1 MLLFLEWRSLI
12 EIFSQLRLQWRKNLT
27 QNYQTL
33 PLPQR
38 RINFVRFVNLLF
50 FMCDSFSEEG
60 CHVVTSKSNSE
71 ETVCSCNHLTH
82 FAVLMD
88 YDGSKK
94 VTKLFLPYSIIL
106 WAQWTN
112 LILSLNFFFLTQ
124 LTEED
129 ETILKI
135 ITYVGLSLSIV
146 GILLTLILYYCL
158 TYVMYLN
165 IDDVDSH
172 LPSTRL
178 ERKEISMQI
187 SMPIRK
193 YMSAE

>member
-38 RINFVRFVNLLF
+38 RINFVRFVYLLF

-112 LILSLNFFFLTQ
+112 LILSLNFSFFDTAHRGGRNNSENYHLRG
-124 LTEED
+124 TEPFHRRD
-129 ETILKI
+129 TFNIN
-135 ITYVGLSLSIV
+135 T
-146 GILLTLILYYCL
+146 LLLPHVCNVPEYWWRRFSSP
-158 TYVMYLN
+158 LN
-165 IDDVDSH
+165 
-172 LPSTRL
+172 
-178 ERKEISMQI
+178 
-187 SMPIRK
+187 
-193 YMSAE
+193 

>member
-88 YDGSKK
+88 YDGSTK
-94 VTKLFLPYSIIL
+94 VIKLFLPYLIVL

-112 LILSLNFFFLTQ
+112 STLSFNFSFLDTAHRGGRNHSESCH
-124 LTEED
+124 LRGTEPFHNRD
-129 ETILKI
+129 TFNIN
-135 ITYVGLSLSIV
+135 
-146 GILLTLILYYCL
+146 TLF
-158 TYVMYLN
+158 
-165 IDDVDSH
+165 
-172 LPSTRL
+172 LPHVSNAL
-178 ERKEISMQI
+178 D
-187 SMPIRK
+187 
-193 YMSAE
+193 